1 MLGFLKKKIDLKE
14 DRLNTQIERS
24 ESAFRVAL
32 EAEQRGNSP
41 TAMHFLDV
49 AVKEESKAFD

>member
-1 MLGFLKKKIDLKE
+1 MLGFLKKKSDLKE
-14 DRLNTQIERS
+14 DRLNAQIERS
-24 ESAFRVAL
+24 ESAFQVAL

-49 AVKEESKAFD
+49 AVREESKAFE